1 MQGDMSTGKRRPGRP
16 RKNPPAQSRA
26 PLTNEERSELAR
38 AAWASRKPS
47 YRPQKSI
54 TLRADVFDVLDAK
67 RPDGSSWASFLCAA
81 VGVPEPP
88 DRRLRRED

>member
-16 RKNPPAQSRA
+16 RKNPPAPQRA
-26 PLTNEERSELAR
+26 SLTNEERSELAR
-38 AAWASRKPS
+38 AAWASRPPS
-47 YRPQKSI
+47 YRPQKCI

-67 RPDGSSWASFLCAA
+67 RPEGSSWASFLCSA

-88 DRRLRRED
+88 DRRLKRD